1 MLWAVFVVLLSL
13 WVFGWVTQ
21 VAGGIFHLLLVA
33 AAALALINILLS
45 GRRSVYKRKLTDT

>member
-1 MLWAVFVVLLSL
+1 MLWAVLILLLSL

-21 VAGGIFHLLLVA
+21 VAGGMIHLLVVA

-45 GRRSVYKRKLTDT
+45 GRRSRV

>member
-1 MLWAVFVVLLSL
+1 MLWAVFIVLLSL

-21 VAGGIFHLLLVA
+21 VAGGMIHLLLVA

>member
-1 MLWAVFVVLLSL
+1 MLWAVFIVLLSL

-21 VAGGIFHLLLVA
+21 VAGGMIHLLLVA
-33 AAALALINILLS
+33 AAAVALINILLS

>member
-1 MLWAVFVVLLSL
+1 MLWAVFIVLLSL

-21 VAGGIFHLLLVA
+21 VAGGIIHLLLVA

-45 GRRSVYKRKLTDT
+45 GRRSVYKRKLTDI

>member
-1 MLWAVFVVLLSL
+1 MLWAVFIVLLSL

-21 VAGGIFHLLLVA
+21 VAGGIIHLLLVA

>member
-1 MLWAVFVVLLSL
+1 MLWAVLILLLNL

-21 VAGGIFHLLLVA
+21 VAGGMIHLLLVA

-45 GRRSVYKRKLTDT
+45 GRRSRV

>member
-1 MLWAVFVVLLSL
+1 MLWAVFIVLLSL

-21 VAGGIFHLLLVA
+21 VAGGMIHLLVVA
-33 AAALALINILLS
+33 AAASALINILLS

>member
-1 MLWAVFVVLLSL
+1 MLWAVFIVLLSL

-21 VAGGIFHLLLVA
+21 VAGGIIHLLLVA

-45 GRRSVYKRKLTDT
+45 GRRRPCIRKLTDT